1 MATISDATHLA
12 DPAKVYAEYQFGSDR
27 VFQQGLS
34 SILSSGTLNREEG
47 ESEEDVLRRA
57 KLFYFKR
64 ITGYDVSEMDAKS
77 AEQSL
82 HPPQPEAAQVVTE
95 EEPQHLT
102 FSQLKELIEQGKTD
116 EIPNNKKIPDAL
128 NVGPLLHF
136 ATSSELNIF
145 LAGGSSFGGEGAAEE
160 ETLGNSITS

>member
-12 DPAKVYAEYQFGSDR
+12 DPAKLYAEYPFGSDE

-34 SILSSGTLNREEG
+34 SILSSGTLSRAEG
-47 ESEEDVLRRA
+47 ESDEDILRRA

-64 ITGYDVSEMDAKS
+64 VTGYDVSETDARV

-82 HPPQPEAAQVVTE
+82 PPPQAEAAQIVTE

-102 FSQLKELIEQGKTD
+102 FAQLKELIEQGKTD

-128 NVGPLLHF
+128 NTAAPSEAKEQPRKKPWEL
-136 ATSSELNIF
+136 ASS
-145 LAGGSSFGGEGAAEE
+145 A
-160 ETLGNSITS
+160 NSD